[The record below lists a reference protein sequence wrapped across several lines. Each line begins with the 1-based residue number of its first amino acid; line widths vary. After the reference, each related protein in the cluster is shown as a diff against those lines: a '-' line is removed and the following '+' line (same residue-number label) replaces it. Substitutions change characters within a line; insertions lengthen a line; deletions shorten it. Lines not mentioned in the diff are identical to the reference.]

1 MSWRRSWGWRST
13 KGDGLR
19 PHLTTSNTATLCN
32 VRKVLST
39 RTHRADKKCSHGI
52 EKPLTPKRLMFWDGR
67 DGVDVSSYFEG
78 YDFAV
83 GERLYVEVVY
93 ATVICGLP
101 L

>member
-1 MSWRRSWGWRST
+1 
-13 KGDGLR
+13 
-19 PHLTTSNTATLCN
+19 
-32 VRKVLST
+32 
-39 RTHRADKKCSHGI
+39 
-52 EKPLTPKRLMFWDGR
+52 MFWDGR